1 MSISFMKE
9 SICIFKYLLQ
19 YIFKY
24 AIIKKIN
31 INTMLRQ
38 ILIGTFFFFLFSTY
52 SVFADQK
59 DVSSS
64 DPSSHTG
71 NQHPPHDHHDTDH
84 LKHIRGHGQK
94 KQKNLQKKI
103 PS

>member
-1 MSISFMKE
+1 MGKV
-9 SICIFKYLLQ
+9 
-19 YIFKY
+19 
-24 AIIKKIN
+24 KIYN
-31 INTMLRQ
+31 MLRQ
-38 ILIGTFFFFLFSTY
+38 ILIGTFFFSLLCTC

-64 DPSSHTG
+64 EPTSHTG
-71 NQHPPHDHHDTDH
+71 SQHPPHDHHDIDH